1 MAVITKSQLAD
12 HLGITRGRVSQYL
25 KMGLPVRTDGRVDLS
40 AALNWIKSNV
50 DVSYR
55 GGGAAEAVAKT
66 GRDEENPVDAAAR
79 LVIGLLFAAI
89 PNIAAGAAREAGVSP
104 KVAEEIAAIAHRR
117 AVDSGNGINELF
129 GLGDR
134 DWPGLEMC
142 RDFGKEV

>member
-1 MAVITKSQLAD
+1 M
-12 HLGITRGRVSQYL
+12 
-25 KMGLPVRTDGRVDLS
+25 
-40 AALNWIKSNV
+40 
-50 DVSYR
+50 SYR

-129 GLGDR
+129 GLGDLHL
-134 DWPGLEMC
+134 GLELFDQFLAFFDLLA
-142 RDFGKEV
+142 REILFFFVGGFDGRGHR